1 MIVEINN
8 EKVNLPENITIKQL
22 LEQLNYVGVVA
33 IWVNGQQLLQRDYS
47 TWLIQE
53 GDKIRV
59 IRTLGGG

>member
-8 EKVNLPENITIKQL
+8 EKVNLPENITIK
-22 LEQLNYVGVVA
+22 QLNYVGVVA